1 MVCDLKNKALKLAHW
16 NHVNAATSK
25 RLFDAPIR
33 GKRLALQRRFP
44 MTLQFIPSRLNIKKT
59 ADSSTVFP

>member
-33 GKRLALQRRFP
+33 RKRLALQRRFP
-44 MTLQFIPSRLNIKKT
+44 MALQFIPSRLNIN
-59 ADSSTVFP
+59 